1 MQFLIQVQNNC
12 NINLLKVKGKRHNE
26 ETLRVYSYLYVEFN
40 DMKLQKSLWYVI
52 QPINR
57 DLPNY
62 LPDLLKLIKMISIA
76 IDYWSE
82 HSL

>member
-26 ETLRVYSYLYVEFN
+26 ETLRVCSYLYVEFN